1 MFIYII
7 FLYLI
12 FFSFEI
18 SILLI
23 NIKINNNKLFKLFF
37 ITVIILLICIVSI
50 VIFRVFNGASKNPKN
65 SEICQISTTN
75 YTNVLKAVH
84 DNIDAYIGVKIH
96 FSGYVYKLFDFNE
109 NQFVLAR
116 NMVIS
121 SNFQTVVV
129 GFLCESENI
138 KDFADNSWV
147 ELTGEITKGDYHG
160 DMPIIKVTE
169 LKSCDKPNDEL
180 VYPPDENYIP
190 INGKI

>member
-1 MFIYII
+1 MFIY
-7 FLYLI
+7 
-12 FFSFEI
+12 
-18 SILLI
+18 

-75 YTNVLKAVH
+75 YTNVLKAVQ
-84 DNIDAYIGVKIH
+84 DNIDADVGVKIH

-190 INGKI
+190 TNGKI